1 MVVDIIYFIGI
12 LFMLLTG
19 VNLLIS
25 KNKENSYSL
34 LLLATYFIL
43 LAISNSFYFIIKY
56 GVMNY
61 VPHLYKSFA
70 PITFLITPIGYFYIK
85 KTLRNKSTWTL
96 KERLHFLPAII
107 IAINYIP
114 FYFTGAAEKREI
126 LEAVTNNLQNIV
138 ALDYKGF
145 LNESFILLLRIAQS
159 WIYLLLCWVLFLKE
173 GNTLKN
179 KNTKVHQWIS
189 VFIKL
194 KTFYYVLLP
203 LVYVGIFIVNQSS
216 FESIESAKDIYFTI
230 VFIFTSLFFF
240 TLSIYLLIKP
250 KLFVKLINYKAPTEN
265 KEGLTMDNIILT
277 VSTNALYKDPEL
289 NLERLAKQINIKKS
303 ELTLIIQNSSYENF
317 RDFLNTVRLEN
328 MVNHITKKDYE
339 IKSITGL
346 AKEYGFKS
354 ESTFYRIFKK
364 QFNQTPQNYF
374 SSSFL

>member
-1 MVVDIIYFIGI
+1 MCVLMIASGTAKVALSSPI
-12 LFMLLTG
+12 LDTKAIRISSVPWLELTG
-19 VNLLIS
+19 VVMLSVKPEGSASIIF
-25 KNKENSYSL
+25 
-34 LLLATYFIL
+34 AT
-43 LAISNSFYFIIKY
+43 ADV
-56 GVMNY
+56 G
-61 VPHLYKSFA
+61 
-70 PITFLITPIGYFYIK
+70 T
-85 KTLRNKSTWTL
+85 
-96 KERLHFLPAII
+96 
-107 IAINYIP
+107 
-114 FYFTGAAEKREI
+114 
-126 LEAVTNNLQNIV
+126 EAV
-138 ALDYKGF
+138 
-145 LNESFILLLRIAQS
+145 
-159 WIYLLLCWVLFLKE
+159 KE

-317 RDFLNTVRLEN
+317 RDFLNTIRLEN
-328 MVNHITKKDYE
+328 MVNHISKKDYE